1 MRLTTCCVLAVTCA
15 GMKSLD
21 TASHRQ
27 AEASNEVGSPESVLR
42 VTLLA
47 LPELE
52 QVASELFEIVPQARS
67 IALRLCEY
75 LMQAVPFSPDDD
87 VSLLERCFET
97 GLRAVHSNQY
107 ELVLFVRGLL
117 QHVHYVA
124 GWHVFARRRNHTIAW
139 DCCTGSL
146 HAWLVFHGSPRLR
159 VSPRPIAFG
168 ESTPTSLTRA
178 IIACRVL
185 CADDLLHLGPGL
197 HSVVFS
203 DA

>member
-1 MRLTTCCVLAVTCA
+1 MRLTTARVLAVTFA
-15 GMKSLD
+15 GMKSPD
-21 TASHRQ
+21 NASHRL
-27 AEASNEVGSPESVLR
+27 AESPNEVGSPESVLL
-42 VTLLA
+42 VTLSA

-52 QVASELFEIVPQARS
+52 QVASELFEILPQARS

-75 LMQAVPFSPDDD
+75 LMHAVPLSPDDD

-107 ELVLFVRGLL
+107 ELTLFVRGLL
-117 QHVHYVA
+117 LHVHYVA

-146 HAWLVFHGSPRLR
+146 HAWLVVHGAPRFR
-159 VSPRPIAFG
+159 VAPRPVAFG
-168 ESTPTSLTRA
+168 EATPSSLTRA
-178 IIACRVL
+178 IIACRIL
-185 CADDLLHLGPGL
+185 CADDLLHLGPEL